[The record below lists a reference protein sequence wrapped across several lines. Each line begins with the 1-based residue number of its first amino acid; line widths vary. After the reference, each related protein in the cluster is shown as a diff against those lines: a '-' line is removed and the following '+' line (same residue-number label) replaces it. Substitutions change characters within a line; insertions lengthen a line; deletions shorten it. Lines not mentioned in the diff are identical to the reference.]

1 MNTIDW
7 TRDELVAYILLFA
20 AHSDFKEDN
29 HERNM
34 IISKVDMNTFQE
46 IHDEFD
52 NDNDYRG
59 IQKIMTSL
67 AQHNYE
73 KDDIEVLL
81 ADIKVLFFS
90 DGDFDITE
98 QNMFRF
104 LEKLL
109 KNTIWWLILI
119 ILKERVWLFD
129 YTHIHYH

>member
-29 HERNM
+29 HERNV
-34 IISKVDMNTFQE
+34 IISKVDMITFQD

-52 NDNDYRG
+52 SDNDYQS

-67 AQHNYE
+67 KQHNYD
-73 KDDIEVLL
+73 KNDVEVLL

-90 DGDFDITE
+90 DGEFNINE
-98 QNMFRF
+98 RNMLKS
-104 LEKLL
+104 LERLF
-109 KNTIWWLILI
+109 NTL
-119 ILKERVWLFD
+119 
-129 YTHIHYH
+129 

>member
-1 MNTIDW
+1 MKTIDW

-20 AHSDFKEDN
+20 AHSDYKEDN
-29 HERNM
+29 HERNV

-52 NDNDYRG
+52 NDNDYQG

-67 AQHNYE
+67 KQHDYD
-73 KDDIEVLL
+73 KDDIDLL
-81 ADIKVLFFS
+81 FADIKALFFS

-98 QNMFRF
+98 RNMLRF

-109 KNTIWWLILI
+109 KN
-119 ILKERVWLFD
+119 
-129 YTHIHYH
+129 